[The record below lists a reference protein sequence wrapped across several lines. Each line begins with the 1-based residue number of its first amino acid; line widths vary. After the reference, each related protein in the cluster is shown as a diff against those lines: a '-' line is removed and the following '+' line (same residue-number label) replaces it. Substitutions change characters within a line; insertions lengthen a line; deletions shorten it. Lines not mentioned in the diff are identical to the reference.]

1 MMARAS
7 SHEPEI
13 TEVLPPRRVLVVVTR
28 RIGDVLLATPLIR
41 SLRRAWPQARIDALV
56 FAGTEGVLTANPDVG
71 RVITIAERP
80 TLAEHLALLKRIARR
95 YDIAFSLVPSD
106 RPTLYAAIAGRWRAG
121 LVVDTPKHR
130 WKKWLLN
137 RWAAFDNLNLHTVLM
152 NLQLAEL
159 IGIPPCHEVVA
170 AWHATDELQVNA
182 LLAARGINRPFA
194 VLHLHPKFNYKMWHD
209 EAWLACAHWLTARG
223 LALVLT
229 GSSDALERAYVER
242 LAAAM
247 PGALNLAGQ
256 LTLAQAACVI
266 SRAQLYIGPDT
277 ALTHIAAGLGVP
289 TIALYGPTDPVKW
302 GPWPLQ
308 HAGPEN
314 PWQRVGSQARGNV
327 RLIQG
332 LPACAPCLMEGCD
345 RHVAS
350 FSDCLLELPAS
361 RVIAAA
367 ENLLSGTG

>member
-1 MMARAS
+1 MMARAT
-7 SHEPEI
+7 SHEPQI

-41 SLRRAWPQARIDALV
+41 SLQLAWPQASVDALV
-56 FAGTEGVLTANPDVG
+56 FAGTEGVLAANPDVR

-95 YDIAFSLVPSD
+95 YDVALSLVPSD
-106 RPTLYAAIAGRWRAG
+106 RPTLYAALAGRWRAG

-137 RWAAFDNLNLHTVLM
+137 RWIAFDNLNVHTVLM
-152 NLQLAEL
+152 NLRLAEL
-159 IGIPPCHEVVA
+159 IGIPLSHEVVA
-170 AWHATDELQVNA
+170 TWHAMDESHVNA

-194 VLHLHPKFNYKMWHD
+194 VLHLHPKFNYKMWSD
-209 EAWLACAHWLTARG
+209 EAWLACARWLTARG

-229 GSSDALERAYVER
+229 GSTDQPERAYVGR

-247 PGALNLAGQ
+247 PGAIDLAGQ
-256 LTLAQAACVI
+256 LTLTQAACLI
-266 SRAQLYIGPDT
+266 SRARLYVGPDT
-277 ALTHIAAGLGVP
+277 ALTHIASALGIP
-289 TIALYGPTDPVKW
+289 TLALYGPTDPVKW
-302 GPWPLQ
+302 GPWPQ
-308 HAGPEN
+308 HYAGPEN
-314 PWQRVGSQARGNV
+314 PWRRVGNQACGNV

-332 LPACAPCLMEGCD
+332 LQACAPCLKEGCD
-345 RHVAS
+345 RHVES

-367 ENLLSGTG
+367 EKLLGGNQ

>member
-1 MMARAS
+1 MM
-7 SHEPEI
+7 
-13 TEVLPPRRVLVVVTR
+13 PPQRVLVVVTR

-41 SLRRAWPQARIDALV
+41 SLHRAWPQAHVDALV
-56 FAGTEGVLTANPDVG
+56 FAGTEGMLAANPDVR

-80 TLAEHLALLKRIARR
+80 TLGEHIALLTRIARR
-95 YDIAFSLVPSD
+95 YDIALSLVPSD

-152 NLQLAEL
+152 NLKLAEL
-159 IGIPPCHEVVA
+159 LGIPPCHEVVA
-170 AWHATDELQVNA
+170 AWHAADESHVNA

-194 VLHLHPKFNYKMWHD
+194 VLHLYPKFNYKMWRD
-209 EAWLACAHWLTARG
+209 EAWSDSARALAARG

-229 GSSDALERAYVER
+229 GGADALERAYVAR

-247 PGALNLAGQ
+247 PGAINLTGQ
-256 LTLAQAACVI
+256 LTLAHAACLI
-266 SRAQLYIGPDT
+266 ARAKLCIGPDT
-277 ALTHIAAGLGVP
+277 ALTHMAAALGVP
-289 TIALYGPTDPVKW
+289 TVAFYGPTDPVKW
-302 GPWPLQ
+302 GPWPR
-308 HAGPEN
+308 HYAGPGN

-332 LPACAPCLMEGCD
+332 VQACAPCLKEGCD

-367 ENLLSGTG
+367 DELLSSA